1 MYEFNFQFRID
12 NSKRGNDAM
21 KAAQFDKHRIG
32 YIDLAKGIA
41 ILSMVLCHVCNLP
54 YVYAWIYSLHMP
66 IFFIISGILL
76 TNKKVFN
83 KESFD
88 SNFIKKLKTIIWPYI
103 TFSVIYCCLDI
114 IKDNMDESFLW
125 IIKHTV
131 YYFVFGYHALWFLPA
146 MFIANILFN
155 IFHSLS
161 KNWARFLID
170 TLLLIGTSIIAQYVV
185 DKDRTLMV
193 YIIIFFNRALI
204 GYLFIEF
211 GYYLINII
219 DVIKNEYLKLI
230 TAVLCLGIDTYTALL
245 NVPDLHFSLIGN
257 PLLYYFNAIIGTLG
271 ILLLCNWI
279 DRIKDLQ
286 LLKYCGMNS
295 IIVLL
300 THILFVEFLKEPIMY
315 VVIGNSESTKWFNL
329 CFFMGICIVEITI
342 IGISNKYFSWLYDF
356 SNLGS
361 DDKKSIQ

>member
-1 MYEFNFQFRID
+1 
-12 NSKRGNDAM
+12 M
-21 KAAQFDKHRIG
+21 KATQFDKHRIG

-41 ILSMVLCHVCNLP
+41 ILTMVLCHVCTLP
-54 YVYAWIYSLHMP
+54 YAYAWIYSLHMP

-76 TNKKVFN
+76 SNKKVFN
-83 KESFD
+83 KQSFD
-88 SNFIKKLKTIIWPYI
+88 SNFIRKLKTIIWPYI
-103 TFSVIYCCLDI
+103 TFSVIYSCLDI
-114 IKDNMDESFLW
+114 IKDNMDASFLW

-131 YYFVFGYHALWFLPA
+131 YYFVFGYYALWFLPA

-170 TLLLIGTSIIAQYVV
+170 ALLLIGTSIIAQYVT
-185 DKDRTLMV
+185 DKNRTLTV
-193 YIIIFFNRALI
+193 YTIIFFNRALI

-211 GYYLINII
+211 GYYLINITN
-219 DVIKNEYLKLI
+219 VIRKEYLKLI
-230 TAVLCLGIDTYTALL
+230 IAVLCLGIDAYTALL
-245 NVPDLHFSLIGN
+245 NVPDLRFSLIGN
-257 PLLYYFNAIIGTLG
+257 PLLYYLNATIGSLG

-286 LLKYCGMNS
+286 LLKYYGKNS

-300 THILFVEFLKEPIMY
+300 THILFVKFLNEPIMY
-315 VVIGNSESTKWFNL
+315 VVIGNSESTKCFNL
-329 CFFMGICIVEITI
+329 CFFIGICVVEITI
-342 IGISNKYFSWLYDF
+342 IGISNKYFPWLYDF
-356 SNLGS
+356 STHGS